1 MNVQNDAAGEQ
12 VNFAS
17 QENMMGL
24 NIAKFQGEPLKTA
37 PFEYLVVND
46 FVEKQTLDAARA
58 RYPKVPGPGSHPSPQ
73 LKIEGAFSDLIDELR
88 GPAFQAAVEKKFGI
102 DLTNRPTMYTV
113 RGYCR
118 ERDGKI
124 HTDSKTKIITV
135 LLYMNE
141 DNWDNSGGR
150 LRILNNGTDLEDYVA
165 EVEPRGGTL
174 IVFKRSDNSWHGHHP
189 YAGQRRAIQL
199 NWVLDQAVVDHEQNR
214 HGLSSW
220 LKKLFPSKM

>member
-1 MNVQNDAAGEQ
+1 
-12 VNFAS
+12 
-17 QENMMGL
+17 MGL
-24 NIAKFQGEPLKTA
+24 NISKFDAEPLNSV
-37 PFEYLVVND
+37 PFEYMVVED
-46 FVEKQTLDAARA
+46 FVEQDTLDKARA
-58 RYPKVPGPGSHPSPQ
+58 AYPEVPGPGSHPSGN
-73 LKIEGAFSDLIDELR
+73 LKIEGDFAALVEELR
-88 GPAFQAAVEKKFGI
+88 GPAFKAAVEKKF
-102 DLTNRPTMYTV
+102 DLDLSGRPTMYTV
-113 RGYCR
+113 RGFCR

-165 EVEPRGGTL
+165 EVEPKGGTL
-174 IVFKRSDNSWHGHHP
+174 IVFRRSDNSWHGHHP

-199 NWVLDQAVVDHEQNR
+199 NWVLDQGVVDREQSR

-220 LKKLFPSKM
+220 LKKIFPPKM